1 MAQSLQDQLN
11 EEELYDYTVSLLL
24 SPSTTTDFV
33 VWAVQEFPELL
44 SSEMLAS
51 ASDHQAI
58 AYMDFVIANYQ
69 ELIASALEQLESVE
83 FYEALELL
91 EERITELT

>member
-1 MAQSLQDQLN
+1 MAHIS

-24 SPSTTTDFV
+24 SPSATTDFV
-33 VWAVQEFPELL
+33 VWAVQEYPELL

-58 AYMDFVIANYQ
+58 PYMDFVILNYPQ
-69 ELIASALEQLESVE
+69 LIPSALEKLESVE
-83 FYEALELL
+83 FYEAFDLLRDRIEELA
-91 EERITELT
+91 